1 MLKEFYIKMNEA
13 KKVLMIDDDDD
24 LRMLVG
30 LYIKSVGYEVF
41 EATNGEDAKEKLKTL
56 NPDLIILDMM
66 MPVLDGMGFLHWLR
80 KDAKQDTPVLAFTSL
95 DKSEIEDGVQAL
107 GGTIVFKPIDLDK
120 LVERI
125 QKILE

>member
-1 MLKEFYIKMNEA
+1 MNEA

-66 MPVLDGMGFLHWLR
+66 MPVLDGMGFLRWLR
-80 KDAKQDTPVLAFTSL
+80 EDAKQDTPVLAFTSM

-107 GGTIVFKPIDLDK
+107 GGTIVFKPIEFDQL
-120 LVERI
+120 LEQI

>member
-1 MLKEFYIKMNEA
+1 MNET

-41 EATNGEDAKEKLKTL
+41 EATNGEDAKEQLKNL

-80 KDAKQDTPVLAFTSL
+80 EDAKQDTPVLAFTSL
-95 DKSEIEDGVQAL
+95 DKSEIKSGVQAL
-107 GGTIVFKPIDLDK
+107 GGTIVFKPIELDQ